1 MNCWKEYY
9 LKALDFLAEQ
19 DKKDDKQKY
28 SFYYRD
34 SMRER
39 RVEVLFAHGDQEAAW
54 ELAQGSKL
62 SETCWLKL
70 AEWRSK
76 EMPQDAASVVK
87 NLLANALYPTGEE
100 AYRHVIQ
107 LLKTYRKYLKMAN
120 QEAVFTA
127 YCATIRME
135 YKRRRLLMEQM
146 NAAKL

>member
-1 MNCWKEYY
+1 MH
-9 LKALDFLAEQ
+9 
-19 DKKDDKQKY
+19 
-28 SFYYRD
+28 
-34 SMRER
+34 
-39 RVEVLFAHGDQEAAW
+39 VLFSHGDQKAAW

-120 QEAVFTA
+120 QEVEFTA
-127 YCATIRME
+127 YCANVRME